1 VTHVPCDCALVCV
14 HRWAQELG
22 GVDVLP
28 SLPASVTGV
37 GADRE
42 QLLSGLSVYRSKL
55 RLEALVERL
64 AAAKA
69 GRRQLK

>member
-1 VTHVPCDCALVCV
+1 
-14 HRWAQELG
+14 
-22 GVDVLP
+22 VDVLP